1 MRLVMFVLHRS
12 ASAGSLDWVDCVRV
26 LPWFGIGGRDV
37 NVMQSWNPSVM
48 GERSLPG
55 RFTGSTFSD
64 WTWIPGLHQDCKVDW
79 GLCCNCV
86 RIVAG
91 YGCFPWSPGNPDM
104 MTQFLWKS
112 KDCLRVTS
120 IEAGLLRI
128 TMDCRS
134 FAIPYLVPSIL
145 PLILPHGLQWDC
157 AWICNWDTIDGLVIW
172 GCAVQTRCNDRQ
184 KHAVFYVNMD

>member
-1 MRLVMFVLHRS
+1 MFVLHRS

-37 NVMQSWNPSVM
+37 NVMQSCN
-48 GERSLPG
+48 G
-55 RFTGSTFSD
+55 RTKPAGTLHWFYILR

-120 IEAGLLRI
+120 IEAGWLRSA
-128 TMDCRS
+128 MDCWS
-134 FAIPYLVPSIL
+134 FAIPFLVPSIL
-145 PLILPHGLQWDC
+145 PPILPHGLHWDC
-157 AWICNWDTIDGLVIW
+157 AWICNWDTIGGVAIW
-172 GCAVQTRCNDRQ
+172 GCAVQTRCNDKQ
-184 KHAVFYVNMD
+184 KRAVFYVSVYC